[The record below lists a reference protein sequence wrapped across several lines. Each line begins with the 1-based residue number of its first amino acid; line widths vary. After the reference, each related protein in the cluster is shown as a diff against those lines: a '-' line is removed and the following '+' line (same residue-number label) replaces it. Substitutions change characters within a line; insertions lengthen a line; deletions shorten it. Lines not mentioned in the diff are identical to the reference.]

1 MKFLLKQIKNRNLYL
16 NRLIAF
22 KDKEPIKIV
31 TGIRRCGKSTLLELM
46 IAHLLENGVKKKQ
59 ILKMNFESFEFS
71 NMTDKELH
79 SYVMK
84 KVIPGKRLYLF
95 FDEPQKIQGWENVIN
110 SFRVDIDCDIYIT
123 GSNSKMLSSEYSTYL
138 SGRYVEI
145 KMLPLSFSEF
155 LDFNNFKVIEKEN
168 ALGETLKTC
177 SHEDGNKYDINDV
190 FQTYLKF
197 GGMPGIAEI
206 GINQEKIYMLLD
218 GIYNTVIT
226 KDILGKS
233 AIDSNYRIND
243 PILLNKVCCFLADN
257 IGNETSYNSI
267 TNSLKNTNMIDN
279 YSPKNKSEG
288 IHKIQNYV
296 NALVKAF
303 FFYEAKRFDIVGKE
317 LLKTNSKFYIVDTG
331 FKNYLLGYRN
341 TNTGF
346 TLENI
351 VYLELLRRGYNVS
364 IGKVNNKEVDF
375 RALKNNEVL
384 YIQVTEDMNNK
395 STQERELAPFKSIND
410 NYEKIILT
418 NNSIS
423 MNFNGIKVINIIDW
437 LLNNI

>member
-1 MKFLLKQIKNRNLYL
+1 
-16 NRLIAF
+16 
-22 KDKEPIKIV
+22 
-31 TGIRRCGKSTLLELM
+31 
-46 IAHLLENGVKKKQ
+46 
-59 ILKMNFESFEFS
+59 
-71 NMTDKELH
+71 MTDKELH
-79 SYVMK
+79 SYVIK
-84 KVIPGKRLYLF
+84 KAIPGKRLYLF
-95 FDEPQKIQGWENVIN
+95 FDEPQKIPGWENVIN

-155 LDFNNFKVIEKEN
+155 LDFNNFKVIEEEN
-168 ALGETLKTC
+168 ALGGTLKTC
-177 SHEDGNKYDINDV
+177 CHEDGNKYDINDV

-233 AIDSNYRIND
+233 AIDSNYKVND

-267 TNSLKNTNMIDN
+267 TNSLKNANMIDN

-296 NALVKAF
+296 NALIKAF

-395 STQERELAPFKSIND
+395 STQERELAPFIYIND

-437 LLNNI
+437 LLDNL